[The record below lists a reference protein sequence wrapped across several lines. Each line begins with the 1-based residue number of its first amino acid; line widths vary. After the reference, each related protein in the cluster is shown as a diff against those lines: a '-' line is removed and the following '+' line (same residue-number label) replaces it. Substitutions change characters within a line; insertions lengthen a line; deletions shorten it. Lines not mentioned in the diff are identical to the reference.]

1 MPDSRPHLRKILG
14 LQERISRR
22 DFLNGAMLA
31 SDAALI
37 AGTAHREILAQSEGR
52 NRYSG
57 LGDYKR
63 SAGNTEEVVQN
74 AHAVRDGAYDKIFP
88 GAVAAVPRAVKL

>member
-1 MPDSRPHLRKILG
+1 MPDSRPHLREILG

-22 DFLNGAMLA
+22 DFLNGALLA

-37 AGTAHREILAQSEGR
+37 AGTAPREILAQSEGR

-57 LGDYKR
+57 
-63 SAGNTEEVVQN
+63 
-74 AHAVRDGAYDKIFP
+74 
-88 GAVAAVPRAVKL
+88 

>member
-22 DFLNGAMLA
+22 DFLNGALLA

-37 AGTAHREILAQSEGR
+37 AGTAPREILAQSEGGTVIR
-52 NRYSG
+52 ARVTTRG
-57 LGDYKR
+57 PPAIRKKWFKTRTR
-63 SAGNTEEVVQN
+63 SVTE
-74 AHAVRDGAYDKIFP
+74 HTTRFSRGP
-88 GAVAAVPRAVKL
+88 LPLCRGP

>member
-1 MPDSRPHLRKILG
+1 MPDSCPHLRKILG

-22 DFLNGAMLA
+22 DFLNGALLA

-37 AGTAHREILAQSEGR
+37 AGTAPREILAQSEGW

-57 LGDYKR
+57 
-63 SAGNTEEVVQN
+63 
-74 AHAVRDGAYDKIFP
+74 
-88 GAVAAVPRAVKL
+88 